1 MADICSI
8 CGKKEMLPYKC
19 KYCGWTYCSEHR
31 LPENHN
37 CPGLEKLKTQVR
49 ESGRIMYQ
57 PEPETTNKHTI
68 GLPGLG
74 HKGRSPY
81 AVPISRNYSLYI
93 IIANV
98 FVYLLQLILG
108 DWFTE
113 LFYLNPMNILYQ
125 PWTIVTHMFLHSTF
139 HFWHIHIF
147 FNMMV
152 LFFFG
157 PILERKIGSKNF
169 LIVYFGAG
177 LLSALGQMII
187 SPNPM
192 LGASGAIFGILAT
205 LTVLDPDIRVFVLF
219 IPMKIVQM
227 LMLFA
232 IYELFMLLTGSND
245 NIAHAAH
252 LFGLIFGLYM
262 GFKIKKEMKRSVW

>member
-57 PEPETTNKHTI
+57 PEQKTTKKHTI
-68 GLPGLG
+68 GLPGLW
-74 HKGRSPY
+74 HRERSPY

-93 IIANV
+93 IMLCV
-98 FVYLLQLILG
+98 VTYFLQLII
-108 DWFTE
+108 WPFTE
-113 LFYLNPMNILYQ
+113 FFMFVPQLAAVR
-125 PWTIVTHMFLHSTF
+125 PWTVFTYMFLHGSGF
-139 HFWHIHIF
+139 HLFV
-147 FNMMV
+147 NMLV

-157 PILERKIGSKNF
+157 PTLERKIGSHKF

-177 LLSALGQMII
+177 LLSALGHMIFSG
-187 SPNPM
+187 SPVV
-192 LGASGAIFGILAT
+192 GASGAIYGIFACLA
-205 LTVLDPDIRVFVLF
+205 LLEPDIRVYVYFL
-219 IPMKIVQM
+219 PMKITQALV
-227 LMLFA
+227 LFA
-232 IYELFMLLTGSND
+232 LIDILMIGSND
-245 NIAHAAH
+245 MIAHAAH

-262 GFKIKKEMKRSVW
+262 AFKIKKEMKRSVW

>member
-57 PEPETTNKHTI
+57 PEQKTTKKHTI
-68 GLPGLG
+68 GLPGLW
-74 HKGRSPY
+74 HRERSPY

-93 IIANV
+93 IMLCV
-98 FVYLLQLILG
+98 VTYFLQLIF
-108 DWFTE
+108 WPFTE
-113 LFYLNPMNILYQ
+113 FFMFIPQLAAVR
-125 PWTIVTHMFLHSTF
+125 PWTIFTYMFLHGSGF
-139 HFWHIHIF
+139 HLFV
-147 FNMMV
+147 NMLV

-157 PILERKIGSKNF
+157 PTLERKIGSHKF

-177 LLSALGQMII
+177 LLSALGHMIFSG
-187 SPNPM
+187 SPVV
-192 LGASGAIFGILAT
+192 GASGAIYGIFACLA
-205 LTVLDPDIRVFVLF
+205 LLEPDIRVYVYFL
-219 IPMKIVQM
+219 PMKITQALV
-227 LMLFA
+227 LFA
-232 IYELFMLLTGSND
+232 LIDILMIGSND
-245 NIAHAAH
+245 MIAHAAH

>member
-1 MADICSI
+1 MANICSI

-49 ESGRIMYQ
+49 ESGKIMYQ
-57 PEPETTNKHTI
+57 PEPETTKKHTI

-74 HKGRSPY
+74 HRGRSPY

-93 IIANV
+93 ILANV
-98 FVYLLQLILG
+98 FVYLLQLIFG
-108 DWFTE
+108 HWFTR
-113 LFYLNPMNILYQ
+113 LFYLDPVNVLYQ
-125 PWTIVTHMFLHSTF
+125 PWTIVTHMFLHSPF
-139 HFWHIHIF
+139 LSLHIF
-147 FNMMV
+147 INMMI

-157 PILERKIGSKNF
+157 PILEKKIGSKNF

-177 LLSALGQMII
+177 LLSALGQMTI
-187 SPNPM
+187 SQNPM

-205 LTVLDPDIRVFVLF
+205 LTVLDPDIRVFLLF
-219 IPMKIVQM
+219 VPMKIVQM
-227 LMLFA
+227 LILFA
-232 IYELFMLLTGSND
+232 FYELFMLLTGSND
-245 NIAHAAH
+245 MIAHGAH
-252 LFGLIFGLYM
+252 LSGLLFGLYM

>member
-57 PEPETTNKHTI
+57 PEQKTTKKHTI
-68 GLPGLG
+68 GLPGLW
-74 HKGRSPY
+74 HRERSPY

-93 IIANV
+93 IMANV
-98 FVYLLQLILG
+98 FMYLLQRIFG
-108 DWFTE
+108 YWFTR
-113 LFYLNPMNILYQ
+113 LFYLDPVNVLYQ
-125 PWTIVTHMFLHSTF
+125 PWTIVTHMFLHSPF
-139 HFWHIHIF
+139 LSLHIF
-147 FNMMV
+147 INMMI

-177 LLSALGQMII
+177 LLSALGQMTI
-187 SPNPM
+187 SQNPM

-205 LTVLDPDIRVFVLF
+205 LTVLDPDIRVFLFF

-232 IYELFMLLTGSND
+232 FYEMFMLLTGSND
-245 NIAHAAH
+245 MIAHGAH
-252 LFGLIFGLYM
+252 LSGLVFGLYM
-262 GFKIKKEMKRSVW
+262 GFKIKKEMKQSVW

>member
-37 CPGLEKLKTQVR
+37 CPGLDKLKTQVR
-49 ESGRIMYQ
+49 DSGRIMYQ
-57 PEPETTNKHTI
+57 PEQKTTKKYTI

-74 HKGRSPY
+74 DRRRSPY
-81 AVPISRNYSLYI
+81 AVPISRNYSLYLI
-93 IIANV
+93 MLCV
-98 FVYLLQLILG
+98 VTYFLQLIFRPYF
-108 DWFTE
+108 DYYFMFIPE
-113 LFYLNPMNILYQ
+113 LAAVR
-125 PWTIVTHMFLHSTF
+125 PWTIFTYMFLHGSGG
-139 HFWHIHIF
+139 HLF
-147 FNMMV
+147 FNMLV

-192 LGASGAIFGILAT
+192 LGASGGIFGILAT

-232 IYELFMLLTGSND
+232 FIELFSLLTGLND

>member
-57 PEPETTNKHTI
+57 PEQKTTKKHTI
-68 GLPGLG
+68 GLPGLW
-74 HKGRSPY
+74 HRERSPY
-81 AVPISRNYSLYI
+81 AVPISRNYSLYLI
-93 IIANV
+93 MLCV
-98 FVYLLQLILG
+98 VTYFLQLIF
-108 DWFTE
+108 WPFTE
-113 LFYLNPMNILYQ
+113 FFMFIPQLAAVR
-125 PWTIVTHMFLHSTF
+125 PWTIFTYMFLHGSGF
-139 HFWHIHIF
+139 HLFV
-147 FNMMV
+147 NMLV

-157 PILERKIGSKNF
+157 PTLERKIGSHKF

-177 LLSALGQMII
+177 LLSALGHMIFSG
-187 SPNPM
+187 SPVV
-192 LGASGAIFGILAT
+192 GASGAIYGIFACLA
-205 LTVLDPDIRVFVLF
+205 LLEPDIRVYVYFL
-219 IPMKIVQM
+219 PMKITQALV
-227 LMLFA
+227 LFA
-232 IYELFMLLTGSND
+232 LIDILMIGSND
-245 NIAHAAH
+245 MIAHAAH

-262 GFKIKKEMKRSVW
+262 GFKIKKEMKQSVW